1 MQPQSELDHFF
12 RQRLYDAEAPP
23 PAFVWDNVER
33 ALRRRRRRFFL
44 WLFAAGLLGSGLLAT
59 WFWTRPPQPGL
70 QTTRLGKTAPAET
83 SSPGPTAVLPAEN
96 PSATGAAA
104 ATPLPSPE
112 QPALQARE
120 PRSRT
125 ARTAHLNA
133 PVILP
138 RPVVAPPVAPAGNP
152 FSENISVET
161 PAATPPL
168 AAQNQ
173 RFASLLALPAHYTPR
188 FGRPDFPENH
198 FKIPPARKRKPKKKN
213 CYDFEK
219 QASVW
224 LLDAYAGPSLAR
236 KTLRADEDN
245 LPYLNR
251 RLATEHGDWF
261 AYNAGLR
268 ASWLF
273 NRNFLLRAGVHYEQF
288 TEVFEFIDPNS
299 VTVTVEYRT
308 EVVNGVPVTIA
319 DTVGVDFGENYVKTY
334 NRFGL
339 LDIPVAA
346 GVELRRGNAGLN
358 LNAGASLNLLFWKR
372 GDIIAPG
379 ADVPVA
385 FTPGQNGL
393 EVFRPRVGL
402 SLSGSV
408 QFFYHLRP
416 RLRVFAEPY
425 YRHVLQPVN
434 QVGHPVEQR
443 YNIVGIRLGMTKIV
457 D

>member
-1 MQPQSELDHFF
+1 MDQQPEMDHFF

-44 WLFAAGLLGSGLLAT
+44 WLFASGLLGGALVAT
-59 WFWTRPPQPGL
+59 WFWNETAAISTRQVAQSAKKTESATALPPAAAL
-70 QTTRLGKTAPAET
+70 PAET
-83 SSPGPTAVLPAEN
+83 PAAKFEA
-96 PSATGAAA
+96 P
-104 ATPLPSPE
+104 PQHP
-112 QPALQARE
+112 PA
-120 PRSRT
+120 
-125 ARTAHLNA
+125 
-133 PVILP
+133 
-138 RPVVAPPVAPAGNP
+138 PVAPARPQARAARAANLTAP
-152 FSENISVET
+152 AVSLLPPAVPADDFSEKNNAAET
-161 PAATPPL
+161 PAQAPALDIRDEQYAGLLPL
-168 AAQNQ
+168 PVL
-173 RFASLLALPAHYTPR
+173 FSLRTAHPVFPA
-188 FGRPDFPENH
+188 DH
-198 FKIPPARKRKPKKKN
+198 FKTPPARKRKPKKKN

-219 QASVW
+219 HANVW
-224 LLDAYAGPSLAR
+224 LLDAYAGPAMPR
-236 KTLRADEDN
+236 KILRADDDN

-251 RLATEHGDWF
+251 RLGTERRDWF

-273 NRNFLLRAGVHYEQF
+273 NRNFLLRAGLHYEQF

-308 EVVNGVPVTIA
+308 ELVNGQPVTVA
-319 DTVGVDFGENYVKTY
+319 DTVAVDFGENYVKTY

-346 GVELRRGNAGLN
+346 GVELRRGNAGLS

-379 ADVPVA
+379 VDAPIA
-385 FTPGQNGL
+385 FTPGHNGL

-402 SLSGSV
+402 SLSGSA

-425 YRHVLQPVN
+425 FRHILQPVN
-434 QVGHPVEQR
+434 LAGHPVEQR
-443 YNIVGIRLGMTKIV
+443 YNIAGVRFGVTKIL